1 MNNSD
6 NMMTMEELMEQQ
18 EQEMK
23 KIKPGEVVKGTVI
36 LVNENEVMVNI
47 GYKSDG
53 IITKNEFSSDPE
65 VVLTEAVKP
74 DDEIEVYIVKLNDG
88 EGNVILSKK
97 RIEGLKVWDEFEA
110 MNEQGE
116 IFPAKVVEIVKG
128 GAMALFKGIKGFV
141 PASHMSMGFTK
152 DLKEFMGQTLDM
164 KIIEIDK
171 SKRKLVFSRKEVE
184 KAEVDKKKSA
194 VLDSLEK
201 GEVRKGQVKR
211 LTDFGAFVDLGGI
224 DGLIHI
230 SELSWKRVND
240 PSEVVKEGDEVE
252 VYVLDFDKEKER
264 ISLSLKKITPDPW
277 STAAERYNVGDIVE
291 GTVLRLP
298 AFGAFIEIEPGLDG
312 FCHIS
317 QIDQKHIAKPSDV
330 LAEGQKVQVKVLEV
344 KPEEKRIGLSIKDAQ
359 GVDEE
364 EAESVEEYS
373 DDAPVNSIADAVEE
387 E

>member
-6 NMMTMEELMEQQ
+6 NMMTMEELMEKQ

-23 KIKPGEVVKGTVI
+23 RIKPGEIVNGTVI
-36 LVNENEVMVNI
+36 LVNDNEVMVNI

-53 IITKNEFSSDPE
+53 IITKGEFSSDPDI
-65 VVLTEAVKP
+65 VLTEAVKP

-88 EGNVILSKK
+88 DGNVILSRK
-97 RIEGLKVWDEFEA
+97 RIESFKAWDEFEE
-110 MNEQGE
+110 MNSEGTV
-116 IFPAKVVEIVKG
+116 FPAKVVEIVKG
-128 GAMALFKGIKGFV
+128 GAMAVYKDVKGFI
-141 PASHMSMGFTK
+141 PASHISVGYTK
-152 DLKEFMGQTLDM
+152 DLGEFVGQTMDV

-171 SKRKLVFSRKEVE
+171 GKRKLVFSRKEVE
-184 KAEVDKKKSA
+184 KQELESKKSK
-194 VLDSLEK
+194 VLDSIEK

-230 SELSWKRVND
+230 SELSWKRVNN
-240 PSEVVKEGDEVE
+240 PAEVVKEGDFVE
-252 VYVLDFDKEKER
+252 VYVLDFDRQKER
-264 ISLSLKKITPDPW
+264 ISLSLKQTAPDPW
-277 STAAERYNVGDIVE
+277 STAADKYSVGDIVE

-298 AFGAFIEIEPGLDG
+298 AFGAFIELEPGLDG

-330 LAEGQKVQVKVLEV
+330 LSEGQIVLVKILEV

-359 GVDEE
+359 GNSEE
-364 EAESVEEYS
+364 EAEAAEEYS
-373 DDAPVNSIADAVEE
+373 DDTPVNSIADAVEE
-387 E
+387 